1 MDAILARSRYRT
13 ELPVQK
19 QTARGIASALARL
32 LPAILERLILRQR
45 EMPSEFFPLSAALSR
60 DSG

>member
-1 MDAILARSRYRT
+1 MDAILARSRYGT
-13 ELPVQK
+13 ERPARK

-45 EMPSEFFPLSAALSR
+45 DIPSAFFRYPLP
-60 DSG
+60 